1 MELSHIDNDG
11 KMKMVDVSG
20 KDIVRRTA
28 LARGKISLQKET
40 IRLLKE
46 GLLKKGD
53 ALACARVA
61 GISAAK
67 RTQELVPLCH
77 NIFIDQIAIDFN
89 VLEDGIEI
97 EARTVCEAKTGI
109 EMEALTAVSVAAL
122 SIYDMCKAVDREM
135 VIGNIHLVEKRKE
148 PL

>member
-1 MELSHIDNDG
+1 MKLSHVDESG

-20 KDIVRRTA
+20 KEVVRRTA
-28 LARGKISLQKET
+28 KAAGKIFMQKET

-61 GISAAK
+61 GITAAK

-77 NIFIDQIAIDFN
+77 NIFIDQVTVRFN
-89 VLEDGIEI
+89 VREDGIEI
-97 EARTVCEAKTGI
+97 EAGTAMVG
-109 EMEALTAVSVAAL
+109 AL
-122 SIYDMCKAVDREM
+122 DR
-135 VIGNIHLVEKRKE
+135 V
-148 PL
+148 